1 MTIPFQTIRTRLR
14 LCFVLVSL
22 AVASASGQLFGK
34 NKVQYENW
42 EWFLLE
48 SRHFDVY
55 FYAGAEDLAEFAA
68 IESERALTQI
78 ARDFRYEISGRIPL
92 IIYKSH
98 NDFQT
103 TNVTPG
109 LLPEGVGGFTEFLKH
124 RVVVP
129 YEGDY
134 GQFRHVLHHELIHA
148 VMFDMLY
155 GRSLANLIGGRG
167 SLRLPLWFSEGL
179 AEFASVG
186 WDTKADM
193 FIRDAVLSG
202 TLPPVG
208 YLGGYFAYKGGQS
221 LFRFLGDRYGREKVG
236 ELLGNVRSIRQLDS
250 ALQSACGM
258 TLEEL
263 DNEWRKSVRKE
274 YWPEISSR
282 EEPQEFARRLTD
294 HRALE
299 NYYNTSPAISPDGS
313 RVAFLSDRNVY
324 ADVYLLST
332 IDGEVIRRLVKGQ
345 RSGKFEELHWL
356 RPGIAW
362 SPSSDRIA
370 LAAKAGERVHLFVIR
385 ASDGEVEQEL
395 DFDLDGLF
403 SPAWSP
409 LGNRLAFVGLKDGAS
424 DIYRVDLGDG
434 TLHTVTSDVYSDTDP
449 SWSPDGERL
458 VFISDRG
465 ADTVD
470 DDAARPMWQHDY
482 RHTDV
487 YMVDAGGGRISRI
500 THDPF
505 VEVTPLIAPDGRH
518 VLYTAD
524 PNGCFNVF
532 AQNID
537 SGERWPLTNV
547 LTGAFDI
554 TLSRDGSKLVFAS
567 LSDAGWDV
575 FEMSNPLAVKAGQ
588 IELTP
593 TAFRQ
598 READDKLWAAEN
610 ESPEPRDELEP
621 LDVGAPDF
629 ERFVFSK
636 ESVERV
642 GELAQASAGLD
653 SSDQSNDVGIADS
666 VLVGAG
672 SAGESGEDD
681 DADDFNISRYSPKF
695 SPDLVYG
702 AAAYSQYFGVVGASQ
717 IALSDVLGNHQIY
730 IATNLY
736 FDLENSDFYGSYFY
750 MPNRNDYGFSAFHNA
765 FLWFSDR
772 QDFVEEKLNE
782 GGFSYLPGSY
792 ILFRDRYYGGGVAM
806 RRPLDRFHRLEG
818 ELGMVFIDREFLDLD
833 VGTQHRRLVQ
843 LGAAHVTDTALWGI
857 TGPMGGAVSRFGIA
871 LSPALTEDYLSFAT
885 FDADLRRYFLIGKEY
900 ALALRFFGGASM
912 GDDPQQFFLGGM
924 QNWLNRDL
932 SNDFRIE
939 NLDDLYFA
947 SFATPLRGADFYAQ
961 VGRRVALA
969 NIEFRFP
976 MLRHLA
982 LGFPLPIELGNIR
995 GALFA
1000 DVGSA
1005 WNNNSD
1011 WRLTSRTERGERR
1024 LHDLLLGYGLGARW
1038 NLGFFVL
1045 KLDVGWQDDLSRRT
1059 KPHWYLTLGPEF

>member
-1 MTIPFQTIRTRLR
+1 MIRPTLRIRLS
-14 LCFVLVSL
+14 LLLVSVC
-22 AVASASGQLFGK
+22 ACVAPGQVFGK

-42 EWFLLE
+42 DWFLLE
-48 SRHFDVY
+48 SKNFDVY
-55 FYAGAEDLAEFAA
+55 FYSGAEDLARFAA
-68 IESERALTQI
+68 IESERALSQI
-78 ARDFRYEISGRIPL
+78 AREFRYEISDRIPL

-134 GQFRHVLHHELIHA
+134 DQFRHVLHHELIHA

-155 GRSLANLIGGRG
+155 GRSLANLIGGQS
-167 SLRLPLWFSEGL
+167 SLHLPLWFSEGL
-179 AEFASVG
+179 AEYASEG

-202 TLPPVG
+202 TLPPID

-221 LFRFLGDRYGREKVG
+221 LFRFLGNRYGREKVG
-236 ELLGNVRSIRQLDS
+236 ELLGKVRSLRKLDS
-250 ALQSACGM
+250 ALEQSCGM
-258 TLEEL
+258 TMEAL
-263 DNEWRKSVRKE
+263 NREWSKAMRRE
-274 YWPEISSR
+274 YWPEIASR
-282 EEPQEFARRLTD
+282 EEPEEFARRLTD
-294 HRALE
+294 HRKLE
-299 NYYNTSPAISPDGS
+299 NYYNTSPSLSPDGS
-313 RVAFLSDRNVY
+313 KVAFLSDRNVY
-324 ADVYLLST
+324 ADVYLLSA
-332 IDGEVIRRLVKGQ
+332 INGEVIRRLVKGQ

-356 RPGIAW
+356 RPGIGW

-370 LAAKAGERVHLFVIR
+370 LAAKAGEHDHLFVIGVK
-385 ASDGEVEQEL
+385 DGEVEKDL

-409 LGNRLAFVGLKDGAS
+409 TGDRIAFVGLKDGAS
-424 DIYRVDLGDG
+424 DIYYVDLSDESI
-434 TLHTVTSDVYSDTDP
+434 HAVTSDPFSDTDP
-449 SWSPDGERL
+449 SWSPDGEKL

-465 ADTVD
+465 GVRGDGVSSTEMT
-470 DDAARPMWQHDY
+470 RHDY
-482 RHTDV
+482 RHVDVFMVSRDGSDITKITD
-487 YMVDAGGGRISRI
+487 DS
-500 THDPF
+500 F
-505 VEVTPLIAPDGRH
+505 VEETPIVAPDGRH

-532 AQNID
+532 VQSLE
-537 SGERWPLTNV
+537 SGQRWPITNV

-554 TLSRDGSKLVFAS
+554 SLSRDGSKLVFAA

-575 FEMSNPLAVKAGQ
+575 FEMSNPLSVEPDQ
-588 IELTP
+588 IVLVP

-598 READDKLWAAEN
+598 LEESRRAWMAEAEVT
-610 ESPEPRDELEP
+610 ESADELAP

-629 ERFVFSK
+629 DQFIFSK
-636 ESVERV
+636 ETVIKVGKVAASESPVSGSV
-642 GELAQASAGLD
+642 D
-653 SSDQSNDVGIADS
+653 S
-666 VLVGAG
+666 LVTTTN
-672 SAGESGEDD
+672 ESHVDGPDEGNEDD
-681 DADDFNISRYSPKF
+681 LSVRPYSPKF

-730 IATNLY
+730 ISTNLY

-750 MPNRNDYGFSAFHNA
+750 LPNRNDYGFSIFHNA
-765 FLWFSDR
+765 FLWLSDNP
-772 QDFVEEKLNE
+772 DFVEEKLLE
-782 GGFSYLPGSY
+782 GGYAYTPGSF
-792 ILFRDRYYGGGVAM
+792 ILFRDRFDGGGIAM
-806 RRPLDRFHRLEG
+806 RRPLDRFRRLEG
-818 ELGMVFIDREFLDLD
+818 ELGIVFIDREFLDL
-833 VGTQHRRLVQ
+833 GAKPQHRRLVQ
-843 LGAAHVTDTALWGI
+843 MRTAYVTDTALWGI
-857 TGPMGGAVSRFGIA
+857 TGPMGGAVSRFGMSV
-871 LSPALTEDYLSFAT
+871 SPALSDNQLSFAT
-885 FDADLRRYFLIGKEY
+885 FDADIRRYLLIGKEY
-900 ALALRFFGGASM
+900 SFALRLFGGASI

-932 SNDFRIE
+932 GNDFRIE

-947 SFATPLRGADFYAQ
+947 SFATPLRGANFYAQ

-976 MLRHLA
+976 LLRHLA
-982 LGFPLPIELGNIR
+982 MGFPLPIELGNIR
-995 GALFA
+995 GAVFV

-1005 WNNNSD
+1005 WNSNSD
-1011 WRLTSRTERGERR
+1011 WRLSSKNEAGERV
-1024 LHDLLLGYGLGARW
+1024 LDDLLLGYGIGGRW

-1045 KLDVGWQDDLSRRT
+1045 KLDVGWQDDLAHRS
-1059 KPHWYLTLGPEF
+1059 KPRWYLTLGPEF

>member
-1 MTIPFQTIRTRLR
+1 M
-14 LCFVLVSL
+14 VSIC
-22 AVASASGQLFGK
+22 AGIATGQGFGK

-42 EWFLLE
+42 DWFLLE
-48 SRHFDVY
+48 SKNFDVY
-55 FYAGAEDLAEFAA
+55 FYSGAEDLARFAA
-68 IESERALTQI
+68 IESERALSQI
-78 ARDFRYEISGRIPL
+78 AREFRYEISDRIPL

-134 GQFRHVLHHELIHA
+134 DQFRHVLHHELIHA

-155 GRSLANLIGGRG
+155 GRSLANLIGGQS

-179 AEFASVG
+179 AEYASEG

-202 TLPPVG
+202 TLPPID

-221 LFRFLGDRYGREKVG
+221 LFRFLGDRYGREKIG
-236 ELLGNVRSIRQLDS
+236 ELLGKVRSLRKLDS
-250 ALQSACGM
+250 ALEQSCGM
-258 TLEEL
+258 TMEAL
-263 DNEWRKSVRKE
+263 NREWSKAMRRE
-274 YWPEISSR
+274 YWPEIASR
-282 EEPQEFARRLTD
+282 DEPEEFARRLTD
-294 HRALE
+294 HRKLQ
-299 NYYNTSPAISPDGS
+299 NYYNTSPSLSPDGS
-313 RVAFLSDRNVY
+313 KVAFLSDRNVY
-324 ADVYLLST
+324 ADVYLLSA
-332 IDGEVIRRLVKGQ
+332 IDGKVIRRLVKGQ

-356 RPGIAW
+356 RPGIGW
-362 SPSSDRIA
+362 SPASDYIA
-370 LAAKAGERVHLFVIR
+370 LAAKAGERDHLFVIDVK
-385 ASDGEVEQEL
+385 DGDVDREL

-409 LGNRLAFVGLKDGAS
+409 TGDRIAFVGLKDGAS
-424 DIYRVDLGDG
+424 DIYYVDLADESI
-434 TLHTVTSDVYSDTDP
+434 HAVTSDPFSDTDP

-465 ADTVD
+465 G
-470 DDAARPMWQHDY
+470 ARGEGFSSEAMTRHDY
-482 RHTDV
+482 RHVDV
-487 YMVDAGGGRISRI
+487 YMTSRDGNDITRI
-500 THDPF
+500 TDDPF
-505 VEVTPLIAPDGRH
+505 IEETPIVAPDGRH
-518 VLYTAD
+518 VLFTAD

-532 AQNID
+532 VHSLDDGQ
-537 SGERWPLTNV
+537 RWPITNV

-554 TLSRDGSKLVFAS
+554 SLSRDGSKLVFAA

-575 FEMSNPLAVKAGQ
+575 FEMSNPLSVEPGR
-588 IELTP
+588 IELVP

-598 READDKLWAAEN
+598 LEEDRRAWVAEAEATDSTETLA
-610 ESPEPRDELEP
+610 P

-629 ERFVFSK
+629 DQFIFSK
-636 ESVERV
+636 ETVIRV
-642 GELAQASAGLD
+642 GELAEAETPNPELTPPDSLSTDSAENPIGGPQD
-653 SSDQSNDVGIADS
+653 
-666 VLVGAG
+666 
-672 SAGESGEDD
+672 EDD
-681 DADDFNISRYSPKF
+681 EELSVRPYSPKF

-730 IATNLY
+730 ISTNLY

-750 MPNRNDYGFSAFHNA
+750 LPNRNDYGFSIFHNA
-765 FLWFSDR
+765 FLWLSDNPE
-772 QDFVEEKLNE
+772 FVEDKLLE
-782 GGFSYLPGSY
+782 GGYDYAPGS
-792 ILFRDRYYGGGVAM
+792 IIFFRDRFYGGGIAM
-806 RRPLDRFHRLEG
+806 RRPLDRFRRLEG

-833 VGTQHRRLVQ
+833 AKSQHRRLVQ
-843 LGAAHVTDTALWGI
+843 MRTSYVTDTALWGI
-857 TGPMGGAVSRFGIA
+857 TGPMGGAVSRFGVSV
-871 LSPALTEDYLSFAT
+871 SPALSDNQLSFAT

-900 ALALRFFGGASM
+900 SFALRFFGGASI

-932 SNDFRIE
+932 GDDFRIE

-947 SFATPLRGADFYAQ
+947 SFATPLRGADYYTQ

-976 MLRHLA
+976 LLRHLA
-982 LGFPLPIELGNIR
+982 MGFPLPIELGNIR
-995 GALFA
+995 GAVFV

-1011 WRLTSRTERGERR
+1011 WRLSTRTESGERM
-1024 LHDLLLGYGLGARW
+1024 LDDLLLGYGIGGRW

-1045 KLDVGWQDDLSRRT
+1045 KFDVGWQDDFAHRS
-1059 KPHWYLTLGPEF
+1059 KPRWYLTLGPEF